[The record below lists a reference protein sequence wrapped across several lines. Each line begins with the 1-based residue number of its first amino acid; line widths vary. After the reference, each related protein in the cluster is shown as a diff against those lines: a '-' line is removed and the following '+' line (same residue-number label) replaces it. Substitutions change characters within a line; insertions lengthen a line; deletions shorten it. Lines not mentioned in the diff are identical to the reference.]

1 MPVLQFSC
9 TFQLEIDLPL
19 AQMPR
24 IPDDYFN
31 VVTAPGPWK
40 AGSQE
45 LYHPSI
51 TSLMLPF
58 NKTRDLIS

>member
-45 LYHPSI
+45 
-51 TSLMLPF
+51 
-58 NKTRDLIS
+58 